1 MKIEKKYYW
10 LKLKDDFFKNKKIKK
25 LRKISG
31 GDTFTIIYL
40 KLQLLSINTEG
51 ILEYTG
57 LEKTFEEELALDI
70 DEDPDDIKIT
80 LNYLLSCG
88 LMEPLT
94 KSEYKLPEVE
104 KNTGHESASTIRSRR
119 YRDKQKALQC
129 NTSATLMQRSC
140 NTAET
145 IVQRSCNDTQHNCN
159 TEKEIEKDI
168 EKDTEREIDRDSEIE
183 KKLKKVILLFNT
195 ICISYPKC
203 TKVNKAVLISLN
215 QSLFNYSIDDFK
227 KLFEKAESSDFLKGN
242 NSQNWSAS
250 FSWLIKENNML
261 KVLEGKYDNKS
272 LIAPKDANFGM
283 FSRNY
288 SSEDIK
294 AIENALTR

>member
-1 MKIEKKYYW
+1 MKSEKKYYW

-70 DEDPDDIKIT
+70 DEDPDNIKIT

-88 LMEPLT
+88 LMEPLN

-104 KNTGHESASTIRSRR
+104 KNTGHECASTIRSRR
-119 YRDKQKALQC
+119 YRNKQKALQC
-129 NTSATLMQRSC
+129 NADATLVQQSS
-140 NTAET
+140 NANET
-145 IVQRSCNDTQHNCN
+145 IMQLDCNDKQHNCN
-159 TEKEIEKDI
+159 TEKEIDTDKEI
-168 EKDTEREIDRDSEIE
+168 DTEIEI
-183 KKLKKVILLFNT
+183 KLKKVIALFNS
-195 ICISYPKC
+195 ICISFPKC
-203 TKVNKAVLISLN
+203 HKVNNAVLISLN
-215 QSLFNYSIDDFK
+215 QSLFNYDIDDFK

-261 KVLEGKYDNKS
+261 KVLEGKYDNKT
-272 LIAPKDANFGM
+272 LTNVKDANYGM
-283 FSRNY
+283 LSRNY
-288 SSEDIK
+288 TSDDIK
-294 AIENALTR
+294 MIEKALKK